1 MTSSRFSDRG
11 RRGAGSVGRR
21 RARGSPR
28 GRARGRPCDG
38 VGRSRGSEWFAPG
51 DLGAVCPHAVE
62 AHGGLT
68 RRGRPRLPGA
78 DPLGKV
84 QAPVLGPGEAAPR
97 ASGASA
103 ARSRRGGGGAA
114 APPGGPAPP
123 PPPPPPPAVFPAPGG
138 GGGGG

>member
-21 RARGSPR
+21 RARGPPR

-38 VGRSRGSEWFAPG
+38 VGRSRGSEWFAPR

-62 AHGGLT
+62 AHGGLA

-78 DPLGKV
+78 DPLGEV
-84 QAPVLGPGEAAPR
+84 QAPVLGV
-97 ASGASA
+97 
-103 ARSRRGGGGAA
+103 GGGGAA
-114 APPGGPAPP
+114 GERRVRGPVAAGGGWGGAPPGGPAPP
-123 PPPPPPPAVFPAPGG
+123 PPPPPPRALFPPP
-138 GGGGG
+138 